1 MPTNREQGDNIQI
14 MLRIHS
20 YESMGTFDGPGLR
33 LVVFLQGCNFRC
45 LYCANPDT
53 IDACGGKPTPAEEIL
68 RMATD
73 QKPFFGRR
81 GGVTFSGGEPT
92 FQATALV
99 PLVRQLHGAGI
110 HVCLDSNGGVWN
122 PAVEELLGLVD
133 LVLLDVKQA
142 DPERH
147 RALTGRENAQTLR
160 TAAWLEAHGK
170 PFWLRYVLVPG
181 ISDAEA
187 DIRALGERLGGYK
200 SVERVELL
208 PYHTLGVHKYEAMGL
223 EYKLR
228 DVRENTPEQLDRAA
242 ALRVEASARDFMAN
256 ATHELKTP
264 IGAVSVLSEA
274 VEAAYDDP
282 EPGPM
287 LRILVSR
294 GYDPT
299 TGVGAGKG
307 LAVNGQR
314 LASGYAVGI
323 GQCHKI
329 TAKSAHFGLEQSYAR
344 GKLI

>member
-1 MPTNREQGDNIQI
+1 
-14 MLRIHS
+14 MLRVHS

-45 LYCANPDT
+45 LDCANPDT
-53 IDACGGKPTPAEEIL
+53 IEAGAGTLTDPAEIL
-68 RMATD
+68 RMAVD

-92 FQATALV
+92 FQAAELV
-99 PLVRQLHGAGI
+99 PLVKSLKEAGI
-110 HVCLDSNGGVWN
+110 HVCIDSNGGVWN

-242 ALRVEASARDFMAN
+242 AL
-256 ATHELKTP
+256 
-264 IGAVSVLSEA
+264 
-274 VEAAYDDP
+274 
-282 EPGPM
+282 
-287 LRILVSR
+287 LRE
-294 GYDPT
+294 YFPT
-299 TGVGAGKG
+299 VV
-307 LAVNGQR
+307 VN
-314 LASGYAVGI
+314 
-323 GQCHKI
+323 
-329 TAKSAHFGLEQSYAR
+329 
-344 GKLI
+344 